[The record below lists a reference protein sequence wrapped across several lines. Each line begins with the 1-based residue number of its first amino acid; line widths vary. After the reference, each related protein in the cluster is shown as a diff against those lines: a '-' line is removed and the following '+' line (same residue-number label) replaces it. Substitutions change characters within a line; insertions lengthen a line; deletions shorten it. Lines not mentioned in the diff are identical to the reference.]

1 MRQYQLRT
9 YADTMPQ
16 NNDSEQKPAPFKKVY
31 MCCLQC
37 CSSVNLGNYYIRNLF
52 FVFLALVLICTWIT
66 LAVLFSLTLGSA
78 DFLLN
83 EHYSAKTIHLH
94 KVTANAQVPIE
105 WNSLGAVT
113 PYVEPQL
120 VDRQWTPTAYF
131 PFKSDDS
138 DEKTTYSGKELANP
152 YDYTMYINS
161 ERTLAIL
168 SSICPLIYMLTLV
181 VVSSI
186 SLAYF
191 FAALYEEYAD
201 KTNTQ
206 CWSCLSKPEN
216 VRDYWCNATISVY
229 AIGLFFI
236 F

>member
-1 MRQYQLRT
+1 
-9 YADTMPQ
+9 
-16 NNDSEQKPAPFKKVY
+16 
-31 MCCLQC
+31 
-37 CSSVNLGNYYIRNLF
+37 VNLGNYYIRNLF